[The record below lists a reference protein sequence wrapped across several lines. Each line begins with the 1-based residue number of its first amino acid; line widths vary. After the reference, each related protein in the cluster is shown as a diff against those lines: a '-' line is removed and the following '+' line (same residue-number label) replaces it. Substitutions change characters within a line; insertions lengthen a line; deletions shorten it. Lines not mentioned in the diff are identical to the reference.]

1 MGFAKLCLKH
11 RRKESREEGLIFFIF
26 FFPAELI
33 FSRSKH
39 FSLKAIKIQL
49 YVQNYR
55 IFFLVAP
62 SVINYCNGLEIAIIA
77 EPSYVPRLI
86 DHCSL

>member
-1 MGFAKLCLKH
+1 LSKAQ
-11 RRKESREEGLIFFIF
+11 KEGEAEEG
-26 FFPAELI
+26 FFPAERI

-55 IFFLVAP
+55 IFFPVAP
-62 SVINYCNGLEIAIIA
+62 SVINYCNGFEIAVIA
-77 EPSYVPRLI
+77 GPS
-86 DHCSL
+86 

>member
-1 MGFAKLCLKH
+1 MSSAKLCLKH
-11 RRKESREEGLIFFIF
+11 RRKEKQRRAFFS
-26 FFPAELI
+26 PAGLI

-55 IFFLVAP
+55 IFFPAAP
-62 SVINYCNGLEIAIIA
+62 SVINYYNGAEIAVIA
-77 EPSYVPRLI
+77 EPSYVPKLI
-86 DHCSL
+86 DPCSL